1 MTIYQCNCG
10 QILRNHCPKQI
21 RKHWYTKKHKRMKAE
36 KEIRDKQIKEDKKD
50 EKKIEENKKIGIK
63 CEFVV
68 IFE

>member
-1 MTIYQCNCG
+1 
-10 QILRNHCPKQI
+10 
-21 RKHWYTKKHKRMKAE
+21 MKAE